1 LNIKEKWVREL
12 NEMRGGRESL
22 EIRKRTC
29 LFEIF
34 RAFTPGGR
42 GTFGGMLENIK
53 LEIIKMN

>member
-1 LNIKEKWVREL
+1 
-12 NEMRGGRESL
+12 MRGGRESL
-22 EIRKRTC
+22 EIRKKRTC